1 MALEIVR
8 LVSEVPASVQRV
20 WDWHVRP
27 GALERLLPPWEPIRI
42 LKRDEGI
49 EKGCRTTLRLG
60 TGPFT
65 VDWVS
70 EHLAPEPYRSFSDV
84 QAQGPFGCWHHRHLF
99 SATGEAACEIEDRI
113 EYALPCEP
121 LGALFAGRY
130 LRARIERGIAYR
142 HRVVARDLAL
152 HQRVGLDP
160 GRRVGITGAS
170 GLIGSAL
177 THMLTT
183 GGHSPIGLGR
193 PSSDTLQPA
202 SLEGLQAVVHLG
214 GEPIAAG
221 QWTVERRRRIR
232 DSRVDGTR
240 MLSEALA
247 RLDSPPDVLICASA
261 IGFYGDR
268 GDEILDEQ
276 ASPGKGFLAEVVDE
290 WERAAEPA
298 RDAGIRVVHLRF
310 GIVLWPAAGALNR
323 MLTPMRACVGGP
335 LGSGRQFWSWVSLDD
350 AIGSVLHA
358 MADDRLSGPVNVTAP
373 TPLRNR
379 EFTGLLA
386 EVLNRPAVLPVPAFA
401 LRTMLGAMADELLL
415 ASARVMPSRLTDTG
429 YVFCD
434 SDLEPALRHM
444 LGQY

>member
-27 GALERLLPPWEPIRI
+27 GALERLLPPWEPIRV
-42 LKRDEGI
+42 LNRDDGVEEGS
-49 EKGCRTTLRLG
+49 RTTVRLG
-60 TGPFT
+60 TGPVT

-70 EHLAPEPYRSFSDV
+70 EHLAPDPYRSFTDV
-84 QAQGPFGCWHHRHLF
+84 QAKGPFGSWHHRHLF
-99 SATGEAACEIEDRI
+99 CPTSEAACEIEDRI
-113 EYALPCEP
+113 EYELPFEP

-130 LRARIERGIAYR
+130 LRQRIERAIVYR

-170 GLIGSAL
+170 GLIGTAL
-177 THMLTT
+177 THVLST
-183 GGHSPIGLGR
+183 GGHSPIGLAR
-193 PSSDTLQPA
+193 PSSDTLEPA
-202 SLEGLQAVVHLG
+202 SLEGLQAVVHLA
-214 GEPIAAG
+214 GEPIAGG
-221 QWTVERRRRIR
+221 QWTVERRRRIH
-232 DSRVDGTR
+232 DSRVEGTR
-240 MLSEALA
+240 LLGEALA
-247 RLDSPPDVLICASA
+247 RLGSPPDVLICASA

-268 GDEILDEQ
+268 GDETLDEQ
-276 ASPGKGFLAEVVDE
+276 ASAGKGFLAEVVDD

-298 RDAGIRVVHLRF
+298 RAAGIRVVHLRF

-323 MLTPMRACVGGP
+323 MLTPMRVGVGGR

-373 TPLRNR
+373 NPLRNR
-379 EFTGLLA
+379 EFTGVMA

-401 LRTMLGAMADELLL
+401 LRTLLGQMANELLL
-415 ASARVMPSRLTDTG
+415 ASARVVPSRLTDTG
-429 YVFCD
+429 YEFCD
-434 SDLEPALRHM
+434 SELEPALRHM
-444 LGQY
+444 LGQT